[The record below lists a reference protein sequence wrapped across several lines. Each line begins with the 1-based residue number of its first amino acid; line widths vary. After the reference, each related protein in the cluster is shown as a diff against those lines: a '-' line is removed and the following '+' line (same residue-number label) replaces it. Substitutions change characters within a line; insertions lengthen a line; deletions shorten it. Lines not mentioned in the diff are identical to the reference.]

1 MKKDILVSTI
11 CAVERVDKN
20 AFQRKNMLQV
30 IQRLSDGELS
40 TTYIS
45 TKASSNSMTVK
56 CGS

>member
-1 MKKDILVSTI
+1 MSTI